1 MAHMGDDSQT
11 DRPDATDKRAWHPTD
26 RRRES
31 TLGLGRGAASQT
43 AATNRPKQTDEFRQM
58 RVAAAGVGFRG
69 SRQVPGG
76 DPQATSQTCRAASCL
91 RDSRIPQDQRLGALG
106 PLTGTGP
113 DAKGPGI
120 AARPFCRVVNGVCP
134 RLPLGWFT
142 LPGSGP
148 QNVAHPPGAPTA
160 VATCGLPPWL
170 R

>member
-58 RVAAAGVGFRG
+58 RVAAVGVGFRG

-76 DPQATSQTCRAASCL
+76 DPQDTSQTCRAASCL

-120 AARPFCRVVNGVCP
+120 AARPFCRVVN
-134 RLPLGWFT
+134 
-142 LPGSGP
+142 
-148 QNVAHPPGAPTA
+148 
-160 VATCGLPPWL
+160 
-170 R
+170 